1 MVKAVTAK
9 PQARPE
15 LFNRLINTPNMRNFG
30 TALGG
35 LMDDNEN
42 VLFTPGEGRLLVGY
56 GRAGRGK
63 TQAGLYFAAKYG
75 WAYLAFLE
83 FWSVLD
89 LMQEIAMELGVI
101 KPPHRTSYCFR
112 EIVARL
118 KVQPRPLVLDD
129 CNRPS
134 PAHLEAI
141 RSLAN
146 ASGLPV
152 IILGEEELLPALK
165 RNTRIWSRVE
175 DKVEFGPINAA
186 DIMAYF
192 KDVVGKELTA
202 ADAALIQQKCD
213 GDFRPV
219 ARAAKHLLTFCQ
231 AKGVETITRDMVQIV
246 LKMSLWG
253 TE

>member
-63 TQAGLYFAAKYG
+63 TQAGLYYAAKYG
-75 WAYLAFLE
+75 WAYLAYLE

-89 LMQEIAMELGVI
+89 LMQEIALELGAI
-101 KPPHRTSYCFR
+101 KPPHRTSWCFR

-146 ASGLPV
+146 ASGMPV
-152 IILGEEELLPALK
+152 ILLGEEELLPVLK

-175 DKVEFGPINAA
+175 DKVEFEPIAGSH
-186 DIMAYF
+186 IKLYF
-192 KDVVGKELTA
+192 RDVVGLNLED

-219 ARAAKHLLTFCQ
+219 VRAAKHLRTFCQ
-231 AKGVETITRDMVQIV
+231 AKGTDTITRDMVQIV
-246 LKMSLWG
+246 LKMNLWG
-253 TE
+253 AE